1 MSHVSMLIT
10 APADQARNILESLFC
25 EAFHCDK
32 AQLDSKTHTQ
42 QDAQGHKMTQSLK
55 LSGPDLILTTQ
66 KDADTV
72 TTTYTIVP
80 LDASSCTIGLSETAL
95 SSVKSRQLNYSFFSL
110 PVVDL
115 ITKKRLK
122 RRLRVLKYRIEMGDQ
137 PC

>member
-1 MSHVSMLIT
+1 MSHVSMLINV
-10 APADQARNILESLFC
+10 PSDQARNILESLFC

-32 AQLDSKTHTQ
+32 AQLASKTHTQ
-42 QDAQGHKMTQSLK
+42 QDAQGKIMTQSFK
-55 LSGPDLILTTQ
+55 LAGPDLILTTQ

-95 SSVKSRQLNYSFFSL
+95 STIKSRQLNYSFFSL

-122 RRLRVLKYRIEMGDQ
+122 RRLRVLKVRIEMENK